1 MTGVYPFRMGLQR
14 GFGKRSPQV
23 SPSLVVQVGIVILYR
38 SQGIPLNFT
47 LLPELLRKA
56 GYSTHGFGK
65 VLYESFSDVG
75 EIRVWF
81 ASKNLTPCRMH

>member
-23 SPSLVVQVGIVILYR
+23 SPSLVVQVEIVIFYR

-47 LLPELLRKA
+47 LLSELLRKA

-65 VLYESFSDVG
+65 VLYKIIQVLLHVFPESS
-75 EIRVWF
+75 
-81 ASKNLTPCRMH
+81 LLQTM

>member
-14 GFGKRSPQV
+14 GFGKRSSQV
-23 SPSLVVQVGIVILYR
+23 SPSLVVQVEIVIFYP

-65 VLYESFSDVG
+65 VLHTSFAQRLS
-75 EIRVWF
+75 
-81 ASKNLTPCRMH
+81 